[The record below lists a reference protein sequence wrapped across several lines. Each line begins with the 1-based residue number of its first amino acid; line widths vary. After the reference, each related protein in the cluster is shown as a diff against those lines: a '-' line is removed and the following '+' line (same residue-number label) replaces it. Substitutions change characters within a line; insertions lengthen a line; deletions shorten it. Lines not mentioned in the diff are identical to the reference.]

1 MHVLEEE
8 IDYFL
13 IKTHWSYF
21 KHNDLLHR
29 SNECRIPR
37 KKHEV
42 VDFGVIDEIAASE
55 ILF

>member
-1 MHVLEEE
+1 MTYCIGQMNAEFPE
-8 IDYFL
+8 
-13 IKTHWSYF
+13 
-21 KHNDLLHR
+21 
-29 SNECRIPR
+29 